1 MEYYLIYIYKEVK
14 AIYYEC
20 HKKNT
25 HTDYLRT
32 TGKCRIQHDSHAAC
46 MFSTLIFPSCFMS
59 QVITHNCNKQ
69 DYINHSQSFFHF
81 CLLPPVG
88 LKPSRIDL

>member
-1 MEYYLIYIYKEVK
+1 MYIMLCTLSELFYIMEYYLIYIYKEVK

-32 TGKCRIQHDSHAAC
+32 TGKCRI
-46 MFSTLIFPSCFMS
+46 
-59 QVITHNCNKQ
+59 
-69 DYINHSQSFFHF
+69 
-81 CLLPPVG
+81 
-88 LKPSRIDL
+88 